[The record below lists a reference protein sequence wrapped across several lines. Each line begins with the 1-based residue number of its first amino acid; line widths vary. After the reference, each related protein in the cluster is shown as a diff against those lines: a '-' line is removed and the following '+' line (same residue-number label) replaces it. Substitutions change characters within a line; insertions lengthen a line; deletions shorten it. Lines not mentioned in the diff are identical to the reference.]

1 MSEEI
6 FDVCDETDR
15 VIRQAPRSVVHANR
29 WLHRSVHV
37 FVFNS
42 QGELL
47 LQKRSASKDEDP
59 LKYTSSASGHLH
71 AGEDYDEAARRELD
85 EELGIQAGVRRLTK
99 FGATPETSYEHTVIY
114 RADTDQAP
122 TFLADEIETGGFYSL
137 DAIDD
142 WIARRPDDF
151 SRCFVVLFR
160 WLVEHLSETEN
171 SAR

>member
-15 VIRQAPRSVVHANR
+15 VVAQALRSVVHANR

-42 QGELL
+42 RGELL

-59 LKYTSSASGHLH
+59 LKYTTSASGHLH
-71 AGEDYDEAARRELD
+71 AGEDYDAAAVRELD
-85 EELGIQAGVRRLTK
+85 EELGIQAEVHRLKK

-122 TFLADEIETGGFYSL
+122 TFLAEEIETGGFYSL
-137 DAIDD
+137 EAIDD
-142 WIARRPDDF
+142 WISRRPDDF
-151 SRCFVVLFR
+151 SRCFIVLYR
-160 WLVEHLSETEN
+160 WLVDHLAEREET
-171 SAR
+171 ST